1 MIAKILAD
9 FSEALDSI
17 VETDRN
23 ILIVV
28 DYMIPLNVYPVSDD
42 TTVFWVTTQPE
53 GDYNDI
59 IKEHPECYSYL
70 LTMFPEL
77 LELPNAHYFMGCT
90 SFFEPNQFIEKE
102 FGVST
107 VMSGRMNLPGHK
119 LRREFF
125 DRQDEV
131 KVPLDFYLGTHN
143 ALPDDLYSKGIRL
156 SAEKRDKIIAFNRMF
171 HVTFGSYKR
180 WGFFSEKIIDCF
192 ITKTV
197 PIFWGCTNIGDY
209 FNTDGIII
217 VDNVD
222 EAIDACN
229 SLTEQDY
236 YDRRG
241 AIHENFRH
249 GLLWYSYEYQ
259 LNKTIN
265 TILDEDT

>member
-1 MIAKILAD
+1 MRAEIKAD
-9 FSEALDSI
+9 FGEALYST

-23 ILIVV
+23 VLIVI
-28 DYMIPLNVYPVSDD
+28 DYMIPQNVYPVPAD

-53 GDYNDI
+53 GDYNEI
-59 IKEHPECYSYL
+59 IKSHPECYTYL
-70 LTMFPEL
+70 LTFFPEL

-90 SFFEPNQFIEKE
+90 SFFDPDPDIKKE

-107 VMSGRMNLPGHK
+107 VMSGRMNLPGHL

-125 DRQDEV
+125 ERQDEV
-131 KVPLDFYLGTHN
+131 TIPLDFYLGTHN
-143 ALPDDLYSKGIRL
+143 ALPEPLYDRGIRL
-156 SAEKRDKIIAFNRMF
+156 PAEKRDKIRVFNRMF

-209 FNTDGIII
+209 FNVDGIII

-222 EAIDACN
+222 EAIDVCN
-229 SLTEQDY
+229 SLTERDY
-236 YDRRG
+236 NDRL
-241 AIHENFRH
+241 IPLEENYRN

-265 TILDEDT
+265 TILDENT